1 MRELLLKREGF
12 PDEDEIVLCTVTKV
26 QKHSVF
32 CVLEE
37 YGKKTGLIHI
47 SEVSPGRIRN
57 IRDYVEEGKV
67 VVCKVLKVDETRG
80 YIDLSLRR
88 VSQNQARIKKEQIKQ
103 EQKAEKIIE
112 NIAKKLKKEVK
123 GVYSAVAKVL
133 LKNYDYIH
141 EGFNDYVK
149 NNIDLKKILPE
160 KISGPL
166 SEEVKSKI
174 KPKKIIIKGEFKLS
188 SYEKKGVDIIKQ
200 ALVMLEKKGI
210 SVKYKGGG
218 SYAVA
223 IEGENVKEID
233 NTLQDSVA
241 EVIDF
246 MGSNKGEGSFR
257 KIAIEK

>member
-32 CVLEE
+32 SVLEE

-67 VVCKVLKVDETRG
+67 VVCKVLKVDEKRG

-88 VSQNQARIKKEQIKQ
+88 VSQHQARIKKEQIKQ
-103 EQKAEKIIE
+103 EQKAEKIID
-112 NIAKKLKKEVK
+112 NIAKKLNKNVKEV
-123 GVYSAVAKVL
+123 YSPVAEVL
-133 LKNYDYIH
+133 LKDYDYIY

-149 NNIDLKKILPE
+149 KNIDLKKILPE
-160 KISGPL
+160 KIAGPL

-174 KPKKIIIKGEFKLS
+174 KPKKVIIKGEFKLI
-188 SYEKKGVDIIKQ
+188 SYDNKGVDVIKQ
-200 ALVMLEKKGI
+200 ALMLLEKKGI
-210 SVKYKGGG
+210 SVKYRGGG
-218 SYAVA
+218 SYSVA
-223 IEGENVKEID
+223 IEGENVKELD
-233 NTLQDSVA
+233 NTLQESVG
-241 EVIDF
+241 ETIDF
-246 MGSNKGEGSFR
+246 ISKNKGEGSFR